1 MLKKRSSERVSDRR
15 VRFPSGTAVRSAGRP
30 AGHAGSEHDRTDGLC
45 VPERGMRTPA
55 SSPAMRGC
63 CLSPR
68 RTIRGPKTI
77 RRDGTGDCRRR
88 ARAFSCPAVSRPV
101 LSDVPVPFVRTPDP
115 LRLPPHGFCVSG
127 LSARPDDAF
136 PDELFRPDPLV
147 GRPCPFRGGRVFD
160 SGSPCGDFR
169 AAGREPSLRRFS
181 VWPSGSSSGPADGVG
196 PLPRHP
202 LRRDDKKQAR
212 DTASLFSWRKVRD
225 SNPRNHIR
233 SSTDFESVP
242 FDHSGNFPGTKI
254 ITSRIFDTPRRIFC
268 IKSSLREDVRC
279 MAGAGRRAASQGFCS
294 GVRRGG
300 GCRSGPAFVIF

>member
-1 MLKKRSSERVSDRR
+1 MLSRTNFSDRILSSAGP
-15 VRFPSGTAVRSAGRP
+15 VRFAG
-30 AGHAGSEHDRTDGLC
+30 AGFRF
-45 VPERGMRTPA
+45 R
-55 SSPAMRGC
+55 
-63 CLSPR
+63 
-68 RTIRGPKTI
+68 
-77 RRDGTGDCRRR
+77 
-88 ARAFSCPAVSRPV
+88 FSV
-101 LSDVPVPFVRTPDP
+101 
-115 LRLPPHGFCVSG
+115 
-127 LSARPDDAF
+127 
-136 PDELFRPDPLV
+136 
-147 GRPCPFRGGRVFD
+147 
-160 SGSPCGDFR
+160 
-169 AAGREPSLRRFS
+169 RRFS
-181 VWPSGSSSGPADGVG
+181 GGGPGVFPPSLLRMAARFFFRTGGRRRPVAPD
-196 PLPRHP
+196 P

-279 MAGAGRRAASQGFCS
+279 TDGAGRRAASQGFCS